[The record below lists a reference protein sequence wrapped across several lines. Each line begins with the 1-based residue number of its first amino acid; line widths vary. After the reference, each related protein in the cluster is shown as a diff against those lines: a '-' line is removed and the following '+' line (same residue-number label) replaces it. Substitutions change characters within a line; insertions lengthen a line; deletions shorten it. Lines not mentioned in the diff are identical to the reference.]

1 MAITLSKEE
10 LLNRISEASNVATQI
25 SKPSSSISSGLS
37 DFLSNFINSPVG
49 QEFFKRLMDRWL
61 PPVQSE
67 PKNLPLS
74 SAPSIVE
81 VKENKIDPNK
91 LYLIILGVLNS
102 AVNSNP
108 NMTVSELKKQFEEQK
123 DEILKVIENF
133 VKTL

>member
-10 LLNRISEASNVATQI
+10 LLSKISEASNVATQI
-25 SKPSSSISSGLS
+25 SKPSSISSSLS
-37 DFLSNFINSPVG
+37 DFLNNFINSPVG

-61 PPVQSE
+61 PPVQIES
-67 PKNLPLS
+67 KNLSLNPT
-74 SAPSIVE
+74 PSIVE

>member
-10 LLNRISEASNVATQI
+10 LLSKISEASNVATQI
-25 SKPSSSISSGLS
+25 SKPSSSLSSGLS
-37 DFLSNFINSPVG
+37 DFLNNFINSPVG
-49 QEFFKRLMDRWL
+49 QEFLKRLMDRWL
-61 PPVQSE
+61 PPVQNE
-67 PKNLPLS
+67 PKNLPLN
-74 SAPSIVE
+74 PSTSIE

-123 DEILKVIENF
+123 DEIVKVIENF
-133 VKTL
+133 VKSI

>member
-10 LLNRISEASNVATQI
+10 LLSKISEASNVATQI
-25 SKPSSSISSGLS
+25 SKPSSISSGLS
-37 DFLSNFINSPVG
+37 DFLNNFINSPVG

-67 PKNLPLS
+67 SKNLPLNPT
-74 SAPSIVE
+74 PSIVE